1 MLNGQCLRLTG
12 CNDKASND
20 LHHNCKQSF
29 TTEKCQRQDDSVLSK
44 GVLVLEKNIM
54 SRLL

>member
-1 MLNGQCLRLTG
+1 MLNGQCLRFTD